1 MQATPLEQK
10 IVELISPSVGAM
22 GYDLVRVK
30 VFDQAKR
37 QTTQIM
43 AERKDG
49 VPMTV
54 DDCEKISHQ
63 VSAVLDV
70 EDPIADPYDL
80 EVSSPGIDRPLV
92 REQDFIT
99 YKGYEAKLETRFPI
113 EGRKRYRGFLKGIEQ
128 GVVTIEVDTVDYHLP
143 FVEIAQ
149 AKLVLTDALL
159 KAHQEAA
166 KKHGLSQAE
175 GGEMDVNETTEEHE

>member
-1 MQATPLEQK
+1 MQNTPLEQK
-10 IVELISPSVGAM
+10 IVDLIAPSLGAM

-37 QTTQIM
+37 NTTQIM

-54 DDCEKISHQ
+54 EDCEQISHT

-70 EDPIADPYDL
+70 DDPIADPYDL

-92 REQDFIT
+92 SEKDFVK
-99 YKGYEAKLETRFPI
+99 YAGYEVKLETRFPI
-113 EGRKRYRGFLKGIEQ
+113 EGRKRYRGILKGFAD
-128 GVVTIEVDTVDYHLP
+128 GKVTMEVDTKDYHLP
-143 FVEIAQ
+143 IEEVSQ
-149 AKLVLTDALL
+149 AKLVLTDELL
-159 KAHQEAA
+159 AAHQEAA
-166 KKHGLSQAE
+166 KKHGLSNAE
-175 GGEMDVNETTEEHE
+175 GGEIDVNEEHEQE